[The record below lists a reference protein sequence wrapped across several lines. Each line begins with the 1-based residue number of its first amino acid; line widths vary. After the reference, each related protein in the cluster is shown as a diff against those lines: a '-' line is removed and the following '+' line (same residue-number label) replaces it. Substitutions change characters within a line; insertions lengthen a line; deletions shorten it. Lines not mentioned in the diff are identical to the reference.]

1 MDIPF
6 KSYQHVKSF
15 IPSKSPKEAR
25 KILRQQIH
33 DRQMKLPQVKPYMRK
48 IFEHVPGCFFH
59 DLLVQPGKNTEPKY
73 YHIFVGA
80 NNRYAFAYPVNDKR
94 AKTAVE
100 TLNKFI
106 EDNKKFSK
114 SIVKLTSDGEC
125 AFNSQQF
132 IDACHENEIMLKII
146 PDGAHSTLGI
156 VDRFIRTLRDMNQP
170 LNKSQGQQYDKEF
183 IEFSPEKMKK
193 LINTYN
199 NTYHNSI
206 KCSPKE
212 MYNDESLE
220 KEYIAK
226 CVKKQAIQDT
236 IKDFNL
242 PEGIYVRYRMNKS
255 DLNGHKRRSKVS
267 REKYLIKKR
276 IGNRYLLQAA
286 DGKIISKSRFEL
298 IKAENEDDPIGLTF
312 QQNNKVNPESVYTG
326 IFYH

>member
-6 KSYQHVKSF
+6 KSYHHVKSLVQN
-15 IPSKSPKEAR
+15 KSAKEAR

-33 DRQMKLPQVKPYMRK
+33 DRQMKLPQTKPYMRK

-59 DLLVQPGKNTEPKY
+59 DLLVQPGNSEPKY
-73 YHIFVGA
+73 YHIFIGA
-80 NNRYAFAYPVNDKR
+80 NNRYAFAYPVNDKK
-94 AKTAVE
+94 ATTAVE

-106 EDNKKFSK
+106 EDNKANGKT
-114 SIVKLTSDGEC
+114 IVKLTSDGEN

-132 IDACHENEIMLKII
+132 IDKCHENHIMLKII

-170 LNKSQGQQYDKEF
+170 LNKSQEQQYDEEF
-183 IEFSPEKMKK
+183 IVFSPEKMRR

-199 NTYHNSI
+199 NTRHNSI
-206 KCSPKE
+206 ECSPKE
-212 MYNDESLE
+212 MYNNEQLE

-226 CVKKQAIQDT
+226 CIKKRAIQDT

-242 PEGIYVRYRMNKS
+242 PEGVYVRYRMNNS
-255 DLNGHKRRSKVS
+255 DLNGHKRRSKLS
-267 REKYLIKKR
+267 REKYVINKR
-276 IGNRYLLQAA
+276 LGNRYLLQAA
-286 DGKIISKSRFEL
+286 DGKIISKSRYEL
-298 IKAENEDDPIGLTF
+298 IKVDDDDHPIGLTF
-312 QQNNKVNPESVYTG
+312 QQNKRVNPESVYTG